1 MLIHLNKKTYPAFHH
16 SNLEA
21 VIVSV
26 IGDPVMDLGWPLR
39 LLAFL
44 LGILV
49 IRAAGAAG
57 AGILSNE
64 IDDNCHKFGIK

>member
-1 MLIHLNKKTYPAFHH
+1 
-16 SNLEA
+16 
-21 VIVSV
+21 
-26 IGDPVMDLGWPLR
+26 MDLGWPLC